1 MGKFKFNVGDLLG
14 PNKIQLLERTSKN
27 NRNEWYGK
35 FICPYCQKEFQAII
49 SKIASGHTKSCGCL
63 VKHDI
68 TNQRF
73 GRLIALYPHGQVEN
87 GTTLWHCRCD
97 CGKEKDIRV
106 TSLLNGDTQSCGCLR
121 TDLKALD
128 LTNQKFSHLTAKQ
141 RLTNKDSWGNFYW
154 LCSCDCGREVEVL
167 ATSLVSGNTQTCGL
181 CMNMSLQE
189 EKIANILKDLNIDF
203 IQEKTFEDCINPDTK
218 RKLRFDFYLPT
229 LNLLIEY
236 DGEQH
241 FHYREEAFLQYTKKD
256 FLDTQK
262 RDKIKNQY
270 CIEKNI
276 RLIRIP
282 YTEKNRI
289 SKEYLIN
296 LITNG
301 GRDMELSHDR
311 YGINS
316 EE

>member
-14 PNKIQLLERTSKN
+14 PNKIKLLERTTKN
-27 NRNEWYGK
+27 SRNEWYGK
-35 FICPYCQKEFQAII
+35 FICPYCGKEFQAII

-73 GRLIALYPHGQVEN
+73 GRLVALYPNGQLQN
-87 GTTLWHCRCD
+87 GTTVWHCRCD
-97 CGKEKDIRV
+97 CGNEKDIRV
-106 TSLLNGDTQSCGCLR
+106 TSLLSGVTQSCGCLR

-128 LTNQKFSHLTAKQ
+128 LTSQKFGHLTAIK
-141 RLTNKDSWGNFYW
+141 RLDNKDNWGNFYW
-154 LCSCDCGREVEVL
+154 QCVCDCGREVEVL
-167 ATSLVSGNTQTCGL
+167 ATSLVSGNTQTCGM
-181 CMNMSLQE
+181 CINRSLQE
-189 EKIANILKDLNIDF
+189 EKIANILQSLNIEF
-203 IQEKTFEDCINPDTK
+203 IQEKTFEDCINPETQ
-218 RKLRFDFYLPT
+218 RKLRFDFYLPKQ
-229 LNLLIEY
+229 NILIEY

-241 FHYREEAFLQYTKKD
+241 FYYNEMFTKENFIK
-256 FLDTQK
+256 TQK

-270 CIEKNI
+270 CLNNNI

-282 YTEKNRI
+282 YTEKNYI

-311 YGINS
+311 YGMES
-316 EE
+316 EDKR